1 MTPRSSR
8 WRVVL
13 RGGEEEEEP
22 GRNTRANPSK
32 LSGRPIERR
41 ALPRSANHNEEVGLI
56 FARNQWGAPNGAERR
71 TAGAMT
77 DLYSGLGGGPAPE
90 RRREEGRPPPPPSWT
105 GPVQLPWSRRQP
117 LPGLS
122 LIPESPTRS
131 SRTIPGPLPLSTT
144 QPYFRLSR
152 PLIAIAPGLG
162 ARGKR
167 KKKKKKGGGR
177 ALASLS
183 PLLACRD
190 TLRSG
195 GASSCGE
202 RQVRLGRTPF
212 PLPSAPSADFLLR
225 DPAACRDTASAPAGP
240 KPRARAQLRL
250 GRAGTLSSLCP
261 PASGLPRGR
270 APAPGAR
277 CPSSSASG
285 WAWSGGRAAGRGGVF
300 LLWARGPLLQSC
312 LPREL
317 HSGALPQCTR
327 KLQLVGVLIGG
338 SLFGRDG
345 SCGGK
350 SPQDPRVQLT
360 L

>member
-1 MTPRSSR
+1 
-8 WRVVL
+8 
-13 RGGEEEEEP
+13 
-22 GRNTRANPSK
+22 
-32 LSGRPIERR
+32 
-41 ALPRSANHNEEVGLI
+41 
-56 FARNQWGAPNGAERR
+56 
-71 TAGAMT
+71 MT

-117 LPGLS
+117 LPSLS

-131 SRTIPGPLPLSTT
+131 SRTIPGTLPLSTT
-144 QPYFRLSR
+144 QPHFRLSR

-167 KKKKKKGGGR
+167 KKKKKGGGR

-202 RQVRLGRTPF
+202 RQVRLGRTPS
-212 PLPSAPSADFLLR
+212 PLPPAPSADFLLR
-225 DPAACRDTASAPAGP
+225 ATLPPVATRPQLPPGPCRALGP
-240 KPRARAQLRL
+240 SFGSG
-250 GRAGTLSSLCP
+250 GRGPSPLCP

-277 CPSSSASG
+277 CPPSSASG

-300 LLWARGPLLQSC
+300 LLCARGPLLQSC

-317 HSGALPQCTR
+317 HSGALPQCTPKAPACWCLDRGKPLWKRWILWR
-327 KLQLVGVLIGG
+327 K
-338 SLFGRDG
+338 
-345 SCGGK
+345 K
-350 SPQDPRVQLT
+350 SPRPEGAVNVVSWSLSQSFHLSPHSSSSEVS
-360 L
+360 